1 MKIAFLLL
9 MLSLVIPVY
18 CQKKGNDSLIHK
30 SIKLETDSLFNK
42 LVKIR
47 RELHENPELAGHE
60 TNTQKFIQQYLLNIG
75 LEVRTDIYGHSVVG
89 ILKGKE
95 KGKSIAWRA
104 EMDALQSDFPDDVD
118 FKSKTKGIQHGCGH
132 DVHIAIA
139 LGIAEV
145 LAKNKE
151 TLQGTIYFIFQPEE
165 ETFVGAKAMIDNS
178 LFSKIRPDEIYG
190 LHVTALPAGQIMV
203 KQNEMFAYQ
212 RVISV
217 KLKNV
222 LTNLQARE
230 LTKEIHKA
238 LSRCRMGST
247 PWEIQKIINPTVGLA
262 NLNTIFQDYLIMD
275 DNFNIYT
282 KNDELYLE
290 ANLCETNQANL
301 KNIIPTIRQLIETTY
316 NKDKLLSIS
325 FIQENPTVINDEKLT
340 DAAIKT
346 IRSIYGNDSIVSDF
360 GQVPFFNDDFA
371 YFQQKIPGV
380 FFFLGGSD
388 FEKGIIA
395 MNHAPSFKV
404 DEACIGTAVKSFG
417 SLIVERLK

>member
-1 MKIAFLLL
+1 MKIVFLLL

-18 CQKKGNDSLIHK
+18 CQQKGNDSLIHK
-30 SIKLETDSLFNK
+30 SIRLETDSLFNK

-190 LHVTALPAGQIMV
+190 LHVTALPTGQIMV
-203 KQNEMFAYQ
+203 KHNEMFAYQ
-212 RVISV
+212 RVISI

-247 PWEIQKIINPTVGLA
+247 PWEIQKITDPTVGLT
-262 NLNTIFQDYLIMD
+262 NPNTIFQDYLIMD

-290 ANLCETNQANL
+290 ANLYETNQANL
-301 KNIIPTIRQLIETTY
+301 KNIIPKIRQLIETTD
-316 NKDKLLSIS
+316 NRDKLLSIS

-404 DEACIGTAVKSFG
+404 DEACMGMAVKSFG
-417 SLIVERLK
+417 SLIIERLK

>member
-18 CQKKGNDSLIHK
+18 CQQKGNDSLIHK
-30 SIKLETDSLFNK
+30 SIKLETDSLFNQ

-47 RELHENPELAGHE
+47 RELHENPELAGHG
-60 TNTQKFIQQYLLNIG
+60 TNTQKFIQQYLLHIG
-75 LEVRTDIYGHSVVG
+75 LKVITDIYGHSVVG

-104 EMDALQSDFPDDVD
+104 DMDALQSDFPDDVD

-212 RVISV
+212 RVISI

-238 LSRCRMGST
+238 LSRCKMGST
-247 PWEIQKIINPTVGLA
+247 PWEIQKIIDPAVGLA

-290 ANLCETNQANL
+290 ANLYETNQANL
-301 KNIIPTIRQLIETTY
+301 KNIIPKIRQLIETTD

-404 DEACIGTAVKSFG
+404 DEACIRMAVKSFG